1 MKFEIKWCADVNT
14 VGPVLQSMFWHSLK
28 PGVFLCERSR
38 VLFTVTVVILQ
49 SADRQKSPSAAVD
62 TWESNTRLTSY
73 FNQTVRDFLRC
84 EKPKSHA
91 WELLTLAPMQNDFF
105 FLPQNRPTV
114 RAREDGRGGWAV
126 AETIFVLTDI
136 LDRALSGGFHSYIN
150 TQALWTWPQNCSVHH
165 Q

>member
-105 FLPQNRPTV
+105 SYRKTDRPWERVKTAGEGEQLLKPFLSWRIFWIEPC
-114 RAREDGRGGWAV
+114 REAFIH
-126 AETIFVLTDI
+126 T
-136 LDRALSGGFHSYIN
+136 
-150 TQALWTWPQNCSVHH
+150 
-165 Q
+165 